1 MGTSS
6 DDAPGCLHHAPPRGP
21 FGVTGSVDAGGS
33 QADYLKMPL
42 SGFLAALADGTPA
55 PGGGCGAATAVAI
68 GAGLCA
74 MAARLSARQ
83 LTADEAAELAA
94 RASALQAGA
103 AALIE
108 ADASSYQAVLA
119 ARRPADVAA
128 GASQV
133 DRVAAALSGAA
144 EVPLQV
150 LGIAAQVARLAG
162 RLAADGN
169 PNLRGDALTGLFLA
183 EAGARAAAMLVGIN
197 LAGAPDD
204 VRHAAARRLLQ
215 EVASSA
221 SPWRDYPA
229 SQPP

>member
-1 MGTSS
+1 VTRSANLAGSS
-6 DDAPGCLHHAPPRGP
+6 
-21 FGVTGSVDAGGS
+21 
-33 QADYLKMPL
+33 ADYLTMPFG
-42 SGFLAALADGTPA
+42 GFLAAVADGSAA

-83 LTADEAAELAA
+83 LTADEAAELAGG
-94 RASALQAGA
+94 ASALQAGA
-103 AALIE
+103 AALIQ
-108 ADASSYQAVLA
+108 ADSSSYQAVLA

-128 GASQV
+128 DASQA
-133 DRVAAALSGAA
+133 DRLAAALSGAA
-144 EVPLQV
+144 DIPLQV
-150 LGIAAQVARLAG
+150 LRLAAQVARLAG

-204 VRHAAARRLLQ
+204 DRHATARRLLHD
-215 EVASSA
+215 VASSTSA
-221 SPWRDYPA
+221 WRDYPA
-229 SQPP
+229 SRPP

>member
-1 MGTSS
+1 MTRPANLAGSS
-6 DDAPGCLHHAPPRGP
+6 
-21 FGVTGSVDAGGS
+21 
-33 QADYLKMPL
+33 ADYLTMPFG
-42 SGFLAALADGTPA
+42 GFLDAVADGTAA

-83 LTADEAAELAA
+83 LTADEAAELADG
-94 RASALQAGA
+94 ASALQARV
-103 AALIE
+103 AALIQ
-108 ADASSYQAVLA
+108 ADASSYQIVLA
-119 ARRPADVAA
+119 ARRTIDVAA
-128 GASQV
+128 DASQA
-133 DRVAAALSGAA
+133 DRVGVALSGAA
-144 EVPLQV
+144 DVPLQV
-150 LGIAAQVARLAG
+150 LGFAVQVARMAG

-204 VRHAAARRLLQ
+204 DRHVTARLLMHD
-215 EVASSA
+215 VAISA
-221 SPWRDYPA
+221 SAWRDYPA

>member
-1 MGTSS
+1 MTRSAELAGSPAGYLTM
-6 DDAPGCLHHAPPRGP
+6 P
-21 FGVTGSVDAGGS
+21 FG
-33 QADYLKMPL
+33 
-42 SGFLAALADGTPA
+42 GFLAAVADGTAA

-83 LTADEAAELAA
+83 LTPDEAAELAGG
-94 RASALQAGA
+94 ASALQAGA
-103 AALIE
+103 AALIQ

-128 GASQV
+128 DASQA

-144 EVPLQV
+144 DVPLQV
-150 LGIAAQVARLAG
+150 LGFAAQVARLAG

-183 EAGARAAAMLVGIN
+183 EAGARAAAMLIGIN

-204 VRHAAARRLLQ
+204 DRHATAGRLLHD
-215 EVASSA
+215 VASSA
-221 SPWRDYPA
+221 SAWRDYPA